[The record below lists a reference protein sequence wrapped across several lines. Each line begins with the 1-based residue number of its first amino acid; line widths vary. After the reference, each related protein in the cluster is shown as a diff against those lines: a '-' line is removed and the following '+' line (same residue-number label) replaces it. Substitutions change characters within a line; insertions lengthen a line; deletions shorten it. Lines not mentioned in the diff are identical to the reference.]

1 MARVPRSNVIVE
13 PINPRFNN
21 DIKSETK
28 KLRVTFYARVST
40 DKEEQQTSLDGQIA
54 YYQEKIASHE
64 NWTMVGPYIDEG
76 KSGTDTK
83 HRVKFN
89 EMIKDCKAGKID
101 LILTKS
107 ISRFARNTVDTL
119 VTVRDL
125 QKMGV
130 SVIFEK
136 ENINTA
142 TQDCEM
148 LITIFSS
155 IAQEESRSISENIRW
170 AFKAKFERGEVML
183 CTNRYL
189 GLDRDKDNNI
199 VINEEEAKVVRLMA
213 MLYLS
218 GMSYEQVARELDR
231 RKIKTVTGKDRW
243 SASTVRSILRNEKN
257 AGILIQG
264 KSFTVDFLKKQRK
277 KNKGER
283 PKYKSEGDIPAILPM
298 SVFMR
303 LEEERL
309 RRSYKAIGN
318 DDSSEIVEG
327 RRSKYALSDL
337 LRCHDCGSPFRR
349 VSWRLGGK
357 LISVYRCKSTQVKT
371 IQCHGAPT
379 LRESDIE
386 RNVLLAINDLKEN
399 DTKDKVYPILLN
411 NIKSIIEKADEDRN
425 TNEIDEEI
433 KKLKE
438 NINQLIE
445 QGMNGF
451 EKDPNI
457 DLKIVEQAGLLK
469 QLQIA
474 KTKMMDNKS
483 NDDERMNSIK
493 EYIDKSRMNVT
504 EFDDTFMRRMIDRI
518 EVFSDASIEIH
529 FKFGVVVKR
538 QLESAKNKNINL
550 RI

>member
-1 MARVPRSNVIVE
+1 MARTPRNKMIVE
-13 PINPRFNN
+13 PVNPKFSN
-21 DIKSETK
+21 DVSSKTK
-28 KLRVTFYARVST
+28 KMKVTFYARVST

-54 YYQEKIASHE
+54 YYQEKISSHD

-76 KSGTDTK
+76 KSGTETT
-83 HRVKFN
+83 HRKRFN

-125 QKMGV
+125 QRLGV

-136 ENINTA
+136 ENINTS

-148 LITIFSS
+148 LITIFGS

-170 AFKAKFERGEVML
+170 AMRGKFERGEVLL

-199 VINEEEAKVVRLMA
+199 VINEEEAKIIRLMA

-218 GMSYEQVARELDR
+218 GMSYEQIARELDR

-243 SASTVRSILRNEKN
+243 SASTVRSILKNEKN

-264 KSFTVDFLKKQRK
+264 KSFTADFLKKKRK
-277 KNKGER
+277 RNKGER
-283 PKYKSEGDIPAILPM
+283 QKYKLEGGVPAILPM

-309 RRSYKAIGN
+309 RRSYRVKE
-318 DDSSEIVEG
+318 DDEQSKIVNG
-327 RRSKYALSDL
+327 HRSKYALSDL

-357 LISVYRCKSTQVKT
+357 LIPVYRCKSTQVKT

-386 RNVLLAINDLKEN
+386 RNVMLAINELKEN
-399 DTKDKVYPILLN
+399 DTKDKVYPILLK
-411 NIKSIIEKADEDRN
+411 NIKSVIEKANEDKN
-425 TNEIDEEI
+425 MNEIEEEI
-433 KKLKE
+433 KKIKE
-438 NINQLIE
+438 NINMLIE

-474 KTKMMDNKS
+474 KTKMMDNQS

-518 EVFSDASIEIH
+518 EVFPDASIEIH

-538 QLESAKNKNINL
+538 QLESAKIKV
-550 RI
+550 